1 VPLPLVLNASAQGLD
16 LSPRVVT
23 STTVAASPSAATE
36 TTICTITLPTNVAV
50 SAGILLFGWAA
61 LTVGTSGTAVN
72 ARLRRTDTAGAVQ
85 AATGATTG
93 GIAAGN
99 LIDINVQAFDTG
111 PASGQVYVLTLT
123 VTGGAAASTVSAC
136 SILALVV

>member
-1 VPLPLVLNASAQGLD
+1 MPLPLTISSSAQGLD
-16 LSPRVVT
+16 LSPRIVT

-36 TTICTITLPTNVAV
+36 TTICTVTLPTNIALASGV
-50 SAGILLFGWAA
+50 ILLGWAA
-61 LTVGTSGTAVN
+61 FTVGTSGTACN
-72 ARLRRTDTAGAVQ
+72 LKLRRTDTAGATQ

-99 LIDINVQAFDTG
+99 LVDMNVQAFDTG

-123 VTGGAAASTVSAC
+123 VTAGAATSTVSAC